1 VFEMFTQVDASLER
15 SQGGLG
21 IGLTLSRRI
30 VELHGGTIEAAS
42 EGAGKGS
49 TMTVRLRAVESPA
62 GVEPIPVRTFALP
75 RGRRVLIA
83 DDNRDSADTLA
94 SMLEMVGH
102 DVRVCYDGVNAL
114 TQAELFR
121 PEIMLLD
128 IGMPVL
134 NGLELAGRVRERPWG
149 TNIRLI
155 ALTGWGQPEDIRRS
169 QRAGFDH
176 HLVKPVE
183 LARLQELIGVEV

>member
-1 VFEMFTQVDASLER
+1 M
-15 SQGGLG
+15 
-21 IGLTLSRRI
+21 
-30 VELHGGTIEAAS
+30 
-42 EGAGKGS
+42 
-49 TMTVRLRAVESPA
+49 
-62 GVEPIPVRTFALP
+62 FALS

-94 SMLEMVGH
+94 AVLRMVGH

-121 PEIMLLD
+121 PEILLLD
-128 IGMPVL
+128 IGMPAL
-134 NGLELAGRVRERPWG
+134 NGLDLASRIRTNAWG
-149 TNIRLI
+149 KGMRLI
-155 ALTGWGQPEDIRRS
+155 ALTGWGQPEDVLRS

-183 LARLQELIGVEV
+183 LSRLQELFGAES